1 MYRSI
6 LSFVLSYELNFPRRF
21 FLFYKVACY
30 VERNMDD
37 EMSKI
42 LFEMVQIPG
51 INLLALSACF
61 LWSEVLRAYVRHI
74 M

>member
-1 MYRSI
+1 
-6 LSFVLSYELNFPRRF
+6 
-21 FLFYKVACY
+21 
-30 VERNMDD
+30 
-37 EMSKI
+37 MSREIWMI

-61 LWSEVLRAYVRHI
+61 LWSVVLRAYVRHI